1 MRKPG
6 WIVPDSIPRNWIKLT
21 LAPTEGQAGR
31 AGAKIPTLPCWDPQ
45 IIPQEQGSP
54 QSPPNPSP
62 WSQGK
67 RKTGRSGKTP
77 EELPPCGDT
86 SAQAH
91 SPGPGIAR
99 IFVPSQRGFLNGIS
113 SLLSQANPSIPW
125 NVILVPFSPKT
136 PAHRCSHPCP

>member
-31 AGAKIPTLPCWDPQ
+31 AGAKIPTLSCWHPQ

-67 RKTGRSGKTP
+67 HRKQAEVGKHPGNCLLVETP
-77 EELPPCGDT
+77 
-86 SAQAH
+86 Q
-91 SPGPGIAR
+91 PGPGIAR
-99 IFVPSQRGFLNGIS
+99 IFVPSQRRFFNGIS
-113 SLLSQANPSIPW
+113 NLLSQANPSIPW
-125 NVILVPFSPKT
+125 NVILVPSSCKT